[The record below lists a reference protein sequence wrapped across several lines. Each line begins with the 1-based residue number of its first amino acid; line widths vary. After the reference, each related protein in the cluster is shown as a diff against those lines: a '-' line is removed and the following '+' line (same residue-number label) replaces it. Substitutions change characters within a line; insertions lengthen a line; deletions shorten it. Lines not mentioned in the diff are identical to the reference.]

1 LWREAEGVQQGYRA
15 AAIKSAMLTLGAVGL
30 SLWRAVVWPIR
41 AARDSLKDNSSP
53 TMAARAAQ
61 IMMTR
66 ILTRYRAQAF
76 VFMPRI

>member
-1 LWREAEGVQQGYRA
+1 LWQEAEGVQQGYRA

-30 SLWRAVVWPIR
+30 SVWRAVVWPIR

-61 IMMTR
+61 TMMTR
-66 ILTRYRAQAF
+66 ILTRYRAEAF